1 MLLALISKRLTRWR
15 VRPAANEYALYAACG
30 AAVLEL
36 DLRQA
41 RARAPAPRIHAH
53 AA

>member
-1 MLLALISKRLTRWR
+1 VR
-15 VRPAANEYALYAACG
+15 VAANEHALYAACG

-41 RARAPAPRIHAH
+41 RARAPAARLHAH
-53 AA
+53 VTHKSA